1 MNPSSAR
8 LSPITILPQHQSYY
22 IFVNGLQIKAVS
34 KGDCPMNRIEKI
46 GLSLVLLTAS
56 GPAFAGAV
64 GQVPAPI
71 AGVGI
76 GAVVLAGLGYRAL
89 KRRINP

>member
-1 MNPSSAR
+1 
-8 LSPITILPQHQSYY
+8 
-22 IFVNGLQIKAVS
+22 
-34 KGDCPMNRIEKI
+34 MNRIEKI